1 MMCVSVITLIP
12 SNIWIYKFPDLQI
25 IFRFGFVPQK
35 RFAHLLPKLA
45 WSWWHSDRLTQ
56 WQCWHDEGCFADCWL
71 YGISSN
77 SIEDRQCMRW
87 SAEDSQGTQC
97 LVTPAGPHI
106 SSVSAVVKMW
116 RGPVSEHDCAEKP
129 PYRRTTT
136 ARPRTRHCG
145 DLTNNNTTAA
155 TPQQTRRFLP
165 LFRNLE
171 TSNSGDFII
180 KMITLRNMR

>member
-1 MMCVSVITLIP
+1 MKWVITLI
-12 SNIWIYKFPDLQI
+12 IRIQKFSDLRI
-25 IFRFGFVPQK
+25 VFGFSFIPQK
-35 RFAHLLPKLA
+35 KIRSSIAKVIMI
-45 WSWWHSDRLTQ
+45 TQ
-56 WQCWHDEGCFADCWL
+56 WPIDTMTMLTWWRLFRRLLTVW
-71 YGISSN
+71 YIIKFNVSP
-77 SIEDRQCMRW
+77 IENRQCMRW

-171 TSNSGDFII
+171 TSNIGDFI
-180 KMITLRNMR
+180 TR